1 MHQVFDNLITNA
13 IKYSSAGDTV
23 TATCR
28 KDSDNLEVCISDT
41 GRGMTEEDRLRVFD
55 RFFRTT
61 EVRESTIPG
70 LGLGLTIASVVLQG
84 HHGTIA
90 VESALGQGTTF
101 TVRIPATAPIDTG
114 R

>member
-1 MHQVFDNLITNA
+1 
-13 IKYSSAGDTV
+13 
-23 TATCR
+23 
-28 KDSDNLEVCISDT
+28 
-41 GRGMTEEDRLRVFD
+41 MTEEDRLRVFD

-70 LGLGLTIASVVLQG
+70 LSLGLNIASAVLQG

-90 VESALGQGTTF
+90 VESSLGQGTTV